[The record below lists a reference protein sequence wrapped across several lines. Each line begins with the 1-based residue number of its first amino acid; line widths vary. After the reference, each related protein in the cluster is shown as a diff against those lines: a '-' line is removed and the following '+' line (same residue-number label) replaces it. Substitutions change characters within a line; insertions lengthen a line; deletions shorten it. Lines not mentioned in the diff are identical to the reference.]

1 MEIIIHPRN
10 AALAEDF
17 REIALEKLETIKRF
31 KVIDCS
37 VFQSALF
44 AGAAK

>member
-17 REIALEKLETIKRF
+17 KEIALEKLESMNRF
-31 KVIDCS
+31 KVKIDRI
-37 VFQSALF
+37 
-44 AGAAK
+44 